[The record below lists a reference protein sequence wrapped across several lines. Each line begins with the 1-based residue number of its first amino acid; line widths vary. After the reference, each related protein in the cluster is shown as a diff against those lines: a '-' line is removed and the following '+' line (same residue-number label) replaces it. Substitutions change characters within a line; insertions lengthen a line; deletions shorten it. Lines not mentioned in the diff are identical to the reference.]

1 MKEDL
6 LPALRAITKEVN
18 YDAMANV
25 FSSKTAFENEIRA
38 NKTKSF
44 APIERT
50 INQLKAVLTEEN
62 NKMLNE
68 DLLLKIREEKT
79 ERLERE
85 TNSGLIKIFLPK
97 DWTLEYDIAG
107 SGLFRLLATAIRA
120 AEKETNEQDQN
131 ITGETLTSIWN
142 EVKEDYPD
150 DIIPTREISY
160 EVFAPLNEGKVSK
173 AITSQYLAGMLVG
186 DLPPVKDNDEFKEK
200 IKRIID
206 TDEKL
211 KYLKDAIEYVTDHP
225 NQ

>member
-1 MKEDL
+1 M
-6 LPALRAITKEVN
+6 
-18 YDAMANV
+18 
-25 FSSKTAFENEIRA
+25 
-38 NKTKSF
+38 
-44 APIERT
+44 
-50 INQLKAVLTEEN
+50 
-62 NKMLNE
+62 
-68 DLLLKIREEKT
+68 
-79 ERLERE
+79 
-85 TNSGLIKIFLPK
+85 
-97 DWTLEYDIAG
+97 
-107 SGLFRLLATAIRA
+107 
-120 AEKETNEQDQN
+120 
-131 ITGETLTSIWN
+131 SIWN

>member
-1 MKEDL
+1 M
-6 LPALRAITKEVN
+6 
-18 YDAMANV
+18 
-25 FSSKTAFENEIRA
+25 
-38 NKTKSF
+38 
-44 APIERT
+44 
-50 INQLKAVLTEEN
+50 TEEN
-62 NKMLNE
+62 KTPLNE
-68 DLLLKIREEKT
+68 DILAKIREEKIK
-79 ERLERE
+79 RLETE
-85 TNSGLIKIFLPK
+85 TNNGPIKIFLPK

-120 AEKETNEQDQN
+120 AEKETNEQDQD
-131 ITGETLTSIWN
+131 ITGETLMSIWN